1 MNNSLVENIKE
12 LVDKHLDD
20 KMKETNYILSQIPFV
35 KNLIIENNKLKK
47 ELQNK
52 DNVILE
58 INDKKESIDFMKD
71 KEREPWDELTD
82 DDDESAKNEFIVA
95 KNLEYMNRKKEEKEV
110 EKVEEEE
117 EEERKK
123 KRKKRKK
130 RKRRG
135 RRGRRRGRGRSM
147 IQ

>member
-1 MNNSLVENIKE
+1 MNDILVKNIKE

-52 DNVILE
+52 YNVILE

-71 KEREPWDELTD
+71 KEREPWDEST
-82 DDDESAKNEFIVA
+82 DDDESAKNEDIVA
-95 KNLEYMNRKKEEKEV
+95 HNIKYMNRKKEEEQ
-110 EKVEEEE
+110 EEEEVEEEE
-117 EEERKK
+117 EEEEEEVEEEEIEEEEEEYEEVEVEEEED
-123 KRKKRKK
+123 
-130 RKRRG
+130 
-135 RRGRRRGRGRSM
+135 SN
-147 IQ
+147 I